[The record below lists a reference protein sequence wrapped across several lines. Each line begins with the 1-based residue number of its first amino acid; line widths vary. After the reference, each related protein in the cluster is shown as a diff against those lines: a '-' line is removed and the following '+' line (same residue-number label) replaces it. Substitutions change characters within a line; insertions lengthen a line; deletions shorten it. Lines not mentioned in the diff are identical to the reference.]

1 MNRLIFAAGVLTL
14 TGALLTP
21 AAAELYPYCAFY
33 TNQSTNC
40 GFPTLWSCQAS
51 VSGAG
56 GYCAV
61 NPRWAAQNRPAYN
74 GPPPPF
80 AGPGRGPPPW
90 RSY

>member
-61 NPRWAAQNRPAYN
+61 NPRWAAQSGWAYG
-74 GPPPPF
+74 GPPPS
-80 AGPGRGPPPW
+80 GGRGRVVPP
-90 RSY
+90 R